1 MSTAA
6 LPRVSGRHRNTQLA
20 AARRTRA
27 VELRTAGWTFDAIA
41 AELGYAN
48 RGSVYAVIRK
58 ALDTHEA
65 EGVERL
71 RELEV
76 ARLDRLQANLWDRAM
91 AGDMT
96 AVSEI
101 RRIIE
106 ARVRLFGLALEQTGE
121 GQTCATV
128 VCSCAPGTGHRA
140 GDTAGS

>member
-1 MSTAA
+1 M
-6 LPRVSGRHRNTQLA
+6 
-20 AARRTRA
+20 
-27 VELRTAGWTFDAIA
+27 ELRTQGWTYDAIA
-41 AELGYAN
+41 TELGYAN
-48 RGSVYAVIRK
+48 RGRVYAVVRK

-91 AGDMT
+91 AGDVT

-106 ARVRLFGLALEQTGE
+106 ARVRLFGPVLEQAGE
-121 GQTCATV
+121 GQSCATV
-128 VCSCAPGTGHRA
+128 VCSCAPGIGHRRR
-140 GDTAGS
+140 